1 MSPAVLHTSAALREI
16 EQRAALR
23 FGDPFEL
30 MRRAGR
36 AAWQAVMQHWPHAQ
50 SLLVICG
57 PGNNGGDG
65 YVLATLARASGRR
78 VQVCCLPDH
87 EPRTD
92 ECRRAR
98 QEYVDAGGELVAGD
112 GALPAADLLVD
123 ALFGIGLTRELQGP
137 VAALVERINALSAP
151 VLALDVPSGVVA
163 DTGSVG
169 SVAVMADLTL
179 EFIAAKAGLRTGGAR
194 DFTGGLHV
202 ADLGLEPT
210 DLRSAQADVAWLR
223 APDLAHWLRPRRRDS
238 HKGSNGRLL
247 CIGGDHGHGGAI
259 MLAAEAALRAGSG
272 LVDVVTR
279 EAHVAPL
286 LTRLP
291 EAMVHGDSD
300 GEDNSNSNGDS
311 GGTASS
317 GLDSLI
323 SDASAIVIGPGLGQG
338 AWGRERLRA
347 ICASGLPVVLDA
359 DALNLIAAGVVAA
372 PANAVLTP
380 HPGEAARLLQTGI
393 TEVQRDRFAAARA
406 IASRYQAVVVFKG
419 AGTIVSE
426 PCGNLSLIDAG
437 NPGMAVGGMGDVLSG
452 VIGALLAQGLPL
464 RDAAVCG
471 ALLHS
476 VAADSAAADGG
487 ERGLLPSDLM
497 CWLRC
502 HANRGAR

>member
-16 EQRAALR
+16 EQRAAVR

-36 AAWQAVMQHWPHAQ
+36 AARQAVTQQWPHAQ

-78 VQVCCLPDH
+78 VQVYCLPDH

-112 GALPAADLLVD
+112 GPLPAADMLVD
-123 ALFGIGLTRELQGP
+123 ALFGIGLTRALEGP

-169 SVAVMADLTL
+169 SVAVVAELTL
-179 EFIAAKAGLRTGGAR
+179 EFIAAKAGLRTGAAR
-194 DFTGGLHV
+194 DFTGRLQV
-202 ADLGLEPT
+202 ADLGLEPR
-210 DLRSAQADVAWLR
+210 DLRSTQAVVAWLR
-223 APDLAHWLRPRRRDS
+223 APDLAQWLQPRRRDS
-238 HKGSNGRLL
+238 HKGRNGRLL

-279 EAHVAPL
+279 EAHVGPL

-291 EAMVHGDSD
+291 EAMVHGDGD
-300 GEDNSNSNGDS
+300 GGEASNGDS
-311 GGTASS
+311 DGTASS
-317 GLDSLI
+317 ALDALI

-372 PANAVLTP
+372 PASAVLTP

-393 TEVQRDRFAAARA
+393 HDVQRDRFAAARA
-406 IASRYQAVVVFKG
+406 IASRYQRVVVLKG
-419 AGTIVSE
+419 AGTIVSD
-426 PCGNLSLIDAG
+426 PSGAFSLIDAG

-497 CWLRC
+497 RWLRC
-502 HANRGAR
+502 RANPGAR

>member
-1 MSPAVLHTSAALREI
+1 MSHAVLYTSAALREI
-16 EQRAALR
+16 EQRAAVR

-36 AAWQAVMQHWPHAQ
+36 AAWEAVMQHWPLAQ

-65 YVLATLARASGRR
+65 YVLATLARTSGRR
-78 VQVCCLPDH
+78 VRVYSLPDH
-87 EPRTD
+87 GPRTA

-98 QEYVDAGGELVAGD
+98 QEYVDAGGEWLAGE
-112 GALPAADLLVD
+112 GPLPAADLLVD

-169 SVAVMADLTL
+169 SVAVVADLTL
-179 EFIAAKAGLRTGGAR
+179 EFIAAKAGLRTAAAR
-194 DFTGGLHV
+194 DFTGQLQV
-202 ADLGLEPT
+202 AELGLEQT
-210 DLRSAQADVAWLR
+210 NLRSMQAGVAWLR
-223 APDLAHWLRPRRRDS
+223 AQDLAHWLEPRRRDS
-238 HKGSNGRLL
+238 HKGRNGRLL

-300 GEDNSNSNGDS
+300 YDS
-311 GGTASS
+311 DGTASS
-317 GLDSLI
+317 ALDALI

-338 AWGRERLRA
+338 AWGRERLRV

-393 TEVQRDRFAAARA
+393 DDVQRDRFAAARA
-406 IASRYQAVVVFKG
+406 IASRYQRVVVLKG

-476 VAADSAAADGG
+476 VAADSAAAEGG

-497 CWLRC
+497 RWLRC
-502 HANRGAR
+502 HANPGASR